1 MVSSAAATV
10 EAYLAAL
17 PPERREVVT
26 TIRDLVNAHLPEGYC
41 EGMAYGMIGWAVPL
55 SRFPDTYNGQPLCY
69 VALAAQKNAYS
80 LYLMGVY
87 SVGEQER
94 RLREAA
100 AAEGKKLDMGKSCL
114 RFARPEQLPL
124 AAIGAL
130 IASLPVEEFIAHHE
144 AVHAGRRRSGGAAK
158 KAAAKKAAAKKVM
171 PKKAV
176 AKVAKK
182 TAKTTA
188 KQAAKKAAGTTAKQ
202 ATKRA
207 TKKAAVARPAAR
219 AKSRA
224 R

>member
-87 SVGEQER
+87 AVGEQER

-130 IASLPVEEFIAHHE
+130 IASLSVDAFIAHHE
-144 AVHAGRRRSGGAAK
+144 TVHADRRRSGGTAK
-158 KAAAKKAAAKKVM
+158 KAAAKKATAKKVVA
-171 PKKAV
+171 KKPTSKTAA

-182 TAKTTA
+182 TAKKA
-188 KQAAKKAAGTTAKQ
+188 IAASPT
-202 ATKRA
+202 
-207 TKKAAVARPAAR
+207 AR
-219 AKSRA
+219 AKPRA

>member
-1 MVSSAAATV
+1 MVSSAATTV

-17 PPERREVVT
+17 PPERREAVATV
-26 TIRDLVNAHLPEGYC
+26 RDLVNAHLPEGYR
-41 EGMAYGMIGWAVPL
+41 EGMIYGMIGWAVPL
-55 SRFPDTYNGQPLCY
+55 SRFADTYNGQPLCY

-130 IASLPVEEFIAHHE
+130 IASLPVEEFVAHHE
-144 AVHAGRRRSGGAAK
+144 AVHASRRGSGGAAK
-158 KAAAKKAAAKKVM
+158 KAAAKKTAAKKAAS
-171 PKKAV
+171 KKVV

-182 TAKTTA
+182 TAKAIAEKPAKKVAGATA
-188 KQAAKKAAGTTAKQ
+188 KKATKQAAKKAA
-202 ATKRA
+202 
-207 TKKAAVARPAAR
+207 VARTAAR
-219 AKSRA
+219 AKPRA